1 MTTPLSTTF
10 SERQGEHIVKLLRE
24 LMQQML
30 ELHNIVKDLK
40 VMRDALVENIQLDS
54 FSLEQILEVSDS
66 TLYRWRNSPP
76 PSCLPYYTR
85 DNGSIYYNFDE
96 VLKALRKGQLCAR
109 GFNRLRA
116 IDNMIAY
123 RDNLLRGGSPDGWAP
138 TP

>member
-1 MTTPLSTTF
+1 MTTPSSTTF
-10 SERQGEHIVKLLRE
+10 NERQGEHIVRLLRE
-24 LMQQML
+24 MMQQIL
-30 ELHNIVKDLK
+30 ELHTTVRDLK
-40 VMRDALVENIQLDS
+40 VMRDALVDNIQLDS
-54 FSLEQILEVSDS
+54 FCLEQILEVSDS
-66 TLYRWRNSPP
+66 TLYRWRNAPP
-76 PSCLPYYTR
+76 PNCLPYYTR

-96 VLKALRKGQLCAR
+96 VLKALRKGQLCVR